1 MVVIGTVKEQPS
13 TSPSMSIPD
22 YIEIEVID
30 PCLTTVISD
39 DVVKELV
46 TFQGYKTVSP
56 TKLAFTDTKSD
67 WITTRHPSIK
77 YFCGPISTDFFCN
90 ETYTKVLTA

>member
-1 MVVIGTVKEQPS
+1 MEVIGTVKEQPS
-13 TSPSMSIPD
+13 ASLPISIPD

-39 DVVKELV
+39 NVVKELV

-67 WITTRHPSIK
+67 WITTRNPSIK
-77 YFCGPISTDFFCN
+77 YFCGPISVDFFCN
-90 ETYTKVLTA
+90 GTYTNVLTA

>member
-1 MVVIGTVKEQPS
+1 MIGTVREQPS
-13 TSPSMSIPD
+13 ASPFISISD

-30 PCLTTVISD
+30 PCATTVISD
-39 DVVKELV
+39 ELVEELV

-77 YFCGPISTDFFCN
+77 YFCGPISVDFFCN
-90 ETYTKVLTA
+90 GSYTSVLTA

>member
-1 MVVIGTVKEQPS
+1 MEVIGTVKEQP
-13 TSPSMSIPD
+13 TASPSMSIPD
-22 YIEIEVID
+22 FIEIEVID

-56 TKLAFTDTKSD
+56 TKLAFTDTTSD
-67 WITTRHPSIK
+67 WIT
-77 YFCGPISTDFFCN
+77 
-90 ETYTKVLTA
+90 